1 MQNILPWIG
10 IVILFLT
17 GWAVVKKYQ
26 VNMVLLLGGLALNI
40 LAVAGGLTSFLPKNA
55 AATGFVGFDFME
67 LLRAIS
73 RTQIA
78 GVGFIILVS
87 GGFAEYMKAI
97 VIPQK

>member
-1 MQNILPWIG
+1 MQSILPWIG

-67 LLRAIS
+67 LLRAIHARRLPAS
-73 RTQIA
+73 
-78 GVGFIILVS
+78 VS
-87 GGFAEYMKAI
+87 SSLFRAALLNT
-97 VIPQK
+97 